1 MPPGDVAPVF
11 IVALLALVTGAV
23 LIFRGPL
30 GRAIARRIEGDVG
43 GSPELESRLNDLE
56 ARIAAGEQERG
67 ELVERLDFAERMML
81 ESKDRFKEFPR

>member
-43 GSPELESRLNDLE
+43 GSPELESRLRDVE
-56 ARIAAGEQERG
+56 ARLAAGEQDRA

-81 ESKDRFKEFPR
+81 EAKDRFKELPR